1 MIDIAWQVYLI
12 GAAVVFVL
20 GLFLNEKVEGRVA
33 TGEPDVSSSFLMA
46 IMWPFA
52 FVLVVIFVVAVK
64 ATKERRND

>member
-1 MIDIAWQVYLI
+1 MIDIIGQVYLI

-46 IMWPFA
+46 IMWPVA
-52 FVLVVIFVVAVK
+52 LLLILIVVVVAK
-64 ATKERRND
+64 TTKERRND